1 VTPDGKTLVV
11 SNAKG
16 YGSGPN
22 GGKTFR
28 EGKEG
33 SYIGNLMRGTVSVM
47 DIPNDRKLAAL
58 TRQVISNNYRIEDYH
73 SVKRRRADNPIPVF
87 GGEKESPIKYL
98 VFISKENRTYDE
110 IFGQMEK
117 GKGDPTIARYG
128 RNATFTNRNKS
139 LKVEQATVMPN
150 HLKLAEEFALSDNFY
165 VDSDVSA
172 DGHRWLVN
180 TYPNEWVESTVPA
193 SYGGNR
199 SYNPK
204 SNAPGS
210 LGMNG
215 SAGAIYPEDYN
226 EAGSMWDHLE
236 RNKVEFYNF
245 GFGVM
250 FEPAF
255 YDDSFKYSGIKHYVN
270 FPVPLPMFSRTSKM
284 YPTYNMAIPDQFRV
298 HQFIREFDEKW
309 IKPGVE
315 MPAVLTV
322 IIPND
327 HGAGERPEAG
337 YPFRESYMADNDLA
351 VGRIVEYL
359 SNTPFWKNMA
369 IVITEDDAQNGVD
382 HVDAHRSV
390 LMVISPYVKR
400 NYVSKMHYSF
410 GSIFKTF
417 WNVLGMPY
425 LNQYD
430 ATANDF
436 ADMFTSKP
444 DFTPYRAVA
453 VDQRIFDPKKALTP
467 LDEKFDWEA
476 VKNTPLLDDVN
487 EMQDDQKEKKEYR
500 LEDQKRK

>member
-1 VTPDGKTLVV
+1 V
-11 SNAKG
+11 
-16 YGSGPN
+16 
-22 GGKTFR
+22 
-28 EGKEG
+28 
-33 SYIGNLMRGTVSVM
+33 
-47 DIPNDRKLAAL
+47 
-58 TRQVISNNYRIEDYH
+58 QQQ
-73 SVKRRRADNPIPVF
+73 RANNPIPVF

-110 IFGQMEK
+110 IFGQVQK
-117 GKGDPTIARYG
+117 GRGDPTIARYG
-128 RNATFTNRNKS
+128 YDATFTNKDKS
-139 LKVEQATVMPN
+139 VNVTNSTVMPN
-150 HLKLAEEFALSDNFY
+150 HLRLVTEFAMSDNFY

-199 SYNPK
+199 SYNEK
-204 SNAPGS
+204 SKAPGS

-236 RNKVEFYNF
+236 RNKVEFFNF
-245 GFGVM
+245 GFGTM

-284 YPTYNMAIPDQFRV
+284 YPTYNTAIPDQFRI
-298 HQFIREFDEKW
+298 HQFISEFDEKW
-309 IKPGVE
+309 IKPGTE
-315 MPAVLTV
+315 MPSIITV

-327 HGAGERPEAG
+327 HGASERPEAG

-359 SNTPFWKNMA
+359 SHTPFWKNMA
-369 IVITEDDAQNGVD
+369 IVITEDDAQNGID

-390 LMVISPYVKR
+390 LMVISPYAKR
-400 NYVSKMHYSF
+400 DYVSKVHYSF

-417 WNVLGMPY
+417 WNVLGLPY

-430 ATANDF
+430 AAANDF
-436 ADMFTSKP
+436 ADMFTATP
-444 DFTPYRAVA
+444 DFTPYNAVP
-453 VDQRIFDPKKALTP
+453 VDPRIFDPKKALTP
-467 LDEKFDWEA
+467 LDEKFDWKAIKES
-476 VKNTPLLDDVN
+476 PLIDDV
-487 EMQDDQKEKKEYR
+487 EDMQEDQKEKPEYR

>member
-1 VTPDGKTLVV
+1 
-11 SNAKG
+11 
-16 YGSGPN
+16 
-22 GGKTFR
+22 
-28 EGKEG
+28 
-33 SYIGNLMRGTVSVM
+33 
-47 DIPNDRKLAAL
+47 
-58 TRQVISNNYRIEDYH
+58 
-73 SVKRRRADNPIPVF
+73 
-87 GGEKESPIKYL
+87 
-98 VFISKENRTYDE
+98 
-110 IFGQMEK
+110 
-117 GKGDPTIARYG
+117 
-128 RNATFTNRNKS
+128 
-139 LKVEQATVMPN
+139 
-150 HLKLAEEFALSDNFY
+150 
-165 VDSDVSA
+165 
-172 DGHRWLVN
+172 
-180 TYPNEWVESTVPA
+180 
-193 SYGGNR
+193 
-199 SYNPK
+199 
-204 SNAPGS
+204 
-210 LGMNG
+210 
-215 SAGAIYPEDYN
+215 
-226 EAGSMWDHLE
+226 
-236 RNKVEFYNF
+236 
-245 GFGVM
+245 
-250 FEPAF
+250 
-255 YDDSFKYSGIKHYVN
+255 
-270 FPVPLPMFSRTSKM
+270 
-284 YPTYNMAIPDQFRV
+284 
-298 HQFIREFDEKW
+298 
-309 IKPGVE
+309 